1 MNLDKRNMKKIA
13 LLITFAIVLYWVI
26 NNADV
31 FAGILSYLTGLVM
44 PFLIGTAI
52 AFVLNA
58 PLRVI
63 EKNVC
68 VLSQKKGFAFIKNKT
83 RIISL
88 LLTFVLVIAIIVMV
102 FFLIIPEL
110 GRTAL
115 TFAATVQ
122 PAMDNLQSQLLE
134 LAKNYPDLEQQI
146 RSIDINWSTVS
157 QNVVSFLSVG
167 AGSIVKSTVN
177 VATTVV
183 NVVTNLVIAIIFA
196 VYVLVQKETLSRQ
209 AKKLLYAGLK
219 KERAD
224 AILKVMRLAN
234 RTFSNFVTGQFLE
247 ACILGSMFFIT
258 MSIFAFPYAMVISL
272 VIVVSALV
280 PIVGA
285 FIGCVFGAILIVM
298 VSPMKALWFIVL
310 FLILQQIEGNVIY
323 PKVVGNSVGLPAIW
337 VLVAITVGGNMMGI
351 LGMILFIP
359 ICSVLYTLLKET
371 VNKRIEQRNIKIEQ
385 V

>member
-1 MNLDKRNMKKIA
+1 MKLDKENMKKIA

-26 NNADV
+26 NNAAV

-52 AFVLNA
+52 AFVMNA
-58 PLRVI
+58 PLRAI
-63 EKNVC
+63 ERKVC
-68 VLSQKKGFAFIKNKT
+68 SLSEKKGFGFLKT
-83 RIISL
+83 KSRIISM
-88 LLTFVLVIAIIVMV
+88 LLTFILVLAIIVMV

-122 PAMDNLQSQLLE
+122 PAMDNLQKQLLE

-146 RSIDINWSTVS
+146 RNIDINWSTVS
-157 QNVVSFLSVG
+157 QNAVSFLSTG

-177 VATTVV
+177 VATTLV

-196 VYVLVQKETLSRQ
+196 IYVLVQKETLSRQ
-209 AKKLLYAGLK
+209 AKKLLYAGCN

-247 ACILGSMFFIT
+247 ACILGAMFFIA
-258 MSIFAFPYAMVISL
+258 MSIFDFPYAMVISL
-272 VIVVSALV
+272 VIIISALI

-298 VSPMKALWFIVL
+298 ISPMKALWFIVL

-323 PKVVGNSVGLPAIW
+323 PRVVGNSVGLPAIW

-359 ICSVLYTLLKET
+359 ICSVVYSLLKEA
-371 VNKRIEQRNIKIEQ
+371 VNQRIAKRKIKIDD

>member
-1 MNLDKRNMKKIA
+1 MNLNKENMKKIA
-13 LLITFAIVLYWVI
+13 LLITFAIVLYWLI
-26 NNADV
+26 NNVAV
-31 FAGILSYLTGLVM
+31 FVGILSQIISLIM
-44 PFLIGTAI
+44 PFLIGAAL

-58 PLRVI
+58 PLRAI
-63 EKNVC
+63 EKKVC
-68 VLSQKKGFAFIKNKT
+68 ALSEKKGFGFIKKQS
-83 RIISL
+83 RAVSL
-88 LLTFVLVIAIIVMV
+88 LLTFVLVIAVIVMV

-122 PAMDNLQSQLLE
+122 PAMDNLQNELLN

-219 KERAD
+219 KDKAD
-224 AILKVMRLAN
+224 VVLKVTRLAN

-247 ACILGSMFFIT
+247 ACILGCMFFIA
-258 MSIFAFPYAMVISL
+258 MSIFDFPYAMVISL
-272 VIVVSALV
+272 VIVVSALI

-285 FIGCVFGAILIVM
+285 FIGCVFGVILIVM
-298 VSPMKALWFIVL
+298 ISPMKAFWFIVL

-323 PKVVGNSVGLPAIW
+323 PRVVGNSVGLPAIW

-359 ICSVLYTLLKET
+359 ICSVVYTLLKEA
-371 VNKRIEQRNIKIEQ
+371 VNHRIEQRKIKIDQ